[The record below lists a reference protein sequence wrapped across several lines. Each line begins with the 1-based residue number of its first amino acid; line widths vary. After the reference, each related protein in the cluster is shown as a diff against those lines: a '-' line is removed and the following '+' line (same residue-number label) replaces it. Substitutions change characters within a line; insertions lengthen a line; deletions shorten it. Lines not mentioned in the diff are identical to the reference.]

1 MHHALPVPLAVT
13 ASKERHRAL
22 DLGFARLVH
31 FLIPVPAR
39 HQHALHV
46 LQDLF
51 KVHCLLHLHLYLVPH
66 APLAIFASSDVY
78 RRQDR
83 ACVLRGLSPPW
94 AVAQLQR
101 ARLVP
106 QENIVS
112 SAAPAPLAT
121 GHVLQALTPS
131 KARAWLRVAFP
142 VRPGDIALPV
152 LPRFQ
157 DRVFVRLEHTP
168 RRARV

>member
-1 MHHALPVPLAVT
+1 MHHALPVPLAVIVS
-13 ASKERHRAL
+13 AVGR
-22 DLGFARLVH
+22 
-31 FLIPVPAR
+31 
-39 HQHALHV
+39 
-46 LQDLF
+46 
-51 KVHCLLHLHLYLVPH
+51 
-66 APLAIFASSDVY
+66 

-131 KARAWLRVAFP
+131 RAQAWLRVAFP
-142 VRPGDIALPV
+142 VRPGDIALRV

-157 DRVFVRLEHTP
+157 DRVFVRLEHTL

>member
-13 ASKERHRAL
+13 ASKERHRPP
-22 DLGFARLVH
+22 DLGFARLVP
-31 FLIPVPAR
+31 FLILVLAR
-39 HQHALHV
+39 HRHAPHV

-51 KVHCLLHLHLYLVPH
+51 KVHCLLHLYLVPH
-66 APLAIFASSDVY
+66 APQAVIASSDVR

-131 KARAWLRVAFP
+131 RAQAWLRVAFP
-142 VRPGDIALPV
+142 VRPGDIALRV

-157 DRVFVRLEHTP
+157 DRVFVRLEHTL

>member
-1 MHHALPVPLAVT
+1 MTAVCRVFQAIDALEQTLLQSPAQQVRFLHQVHPSALLALLGRTLLRLHRVVLHALRVVSACWQLLHHLA
-13 ASKERHRAL
+13 
-22 DLGFARLVH
+22 
-31 FLIPVPAR
+31 PVPA
-39 HQHALHV
+39 
-46 LQDLF
+46 
-51 KVHCLLHLHLYLVPH
+51 HL
-66 APLAIFASSDVY
+66 
-78 RRQDR
+78 
-83 ACVLRGLSPPW
+83 GLSPPW

-112 SAAPAPLAT
+112 SAAPAPQAT

-157 DRVFVRLEHTP
+157 DRVFVHLEHTP